1 MSLEPAIKNR
11 NRKQYLTFWILPLVV
26 FGGWFYPL
34 LGYLL
39 PICMAAALG
48 IALFKG
54 RYWCDWLCPRGA
66 AWDLLLSKISAKKE
80 IPSFV
85 KGTPFRMLWIA
96 ILMGVL
102 AWQLPI
108 ALASMDK
115 VNQAGLVFT
124 TLLTVT
130 TVIGIV
136 FGIPVHHRIWCSGF
150 CPVGTMSNWI
160 GKGKYALEV
169 DSKCRECET
178 CHSVCPVQ
186 IEKWEYKPGQG
197 QAIVENWDCLKC
209 RLCVEVC
216 PSNALKFREAM

>member
-1 MSLEPAIKNR
+1 MSLESAIKNR

-26 FGGWFYPL
+26 IGGWFYPL

-66 AWDLLLSKISAKKE
+66 AWDLLLSKLSAKKE
-80 IPSFV
+80 IPSFF
-85 KGTPFRMLWIA
+85 KSTPFRLLWIA

-130 TVIGIV
+130 TIIGII

-150 CPVGTMSNWI
+150 CPVGTMSGWI
-160 GKGKYALEV
+160 GKGRYPLEV

-186 IEKWEYKPGQG
+186 IRKWDYKPEQG
-197 QAIVENWDCLKC
+197 KAAVENRDCLKC
-209 RLCVEVC
+209 GLCVEVC